1 MSGWWSDLSARER
14 MLIVVAGALAAALIL
29 SLLVVRPMIG
39 WNAAAERKANAAR
52 DAYELT
58 AAAAAVSGPS
68 SSGPA
73 GANNAPL
80 RQAVITTAGN
90 AGIELVRI
98 GSASDSQIEIQA
110 APADAE
116 VLFNWFAELERR
128 YGVSVTF
135 ADMSRG
141 EGGLVNSQVLVFERR
156 S

>member
-1 MSGWWSDLSARER
+1 MTGWWTDLSARER
-14 MLIVVAGALAAALIL
+14 MLVMIAGGLAAALIL
-29 SLLVVRPMIG
+29 SLLVVRPLIG
-39 WNAAAERKANAAR
+39 WNASMERKAELAR

-73 GANNAPL
+73 GNNAPL

-116 VLFNWFAELERR
+116 VLFNWFGELERR

-135 ADMSRG
+135 ADMTRG
-141 EGGLVNSQVLVFERR
+141 EGGYVNSQVLVFERR

>member
-1 MSGWWSDLSARER
+1 MINWWNDLSARER
-14 MLIVVAGALAAALIL
+14 VLVMIACGLAAALAL
-29 SLLVVRPMIG
+29 SLLVARPLMN
-39 WNAAAERKANAAR
+39 WNASSERKAMQAR

-58 AAAAAVSGPS
+58 AAAAAVT
-68 SSGPA
+68 GPA
-73 GANNAPL
+73 TSGAAANTPL
-80 RQAVITTAGN
+80 RQAIISTAGS

-116 VLFNWFAELERR
+116 ILFNWFADLERR

-135 ADMSRG
+135 ADMTRG
-141 EGGLVNSQVLVFERR
+141 EGGLVNSQVLIFERR